1 MCRNWQRTGTCKY
14 GDRCKFKHITHT
26 AGVLHSNVFDM
37 NVLGQ
42 VHTVVSD
49 ESYSV
54 SDISDSAS
62 EVSTME
68 SPPIGIHAE
77 DDNNSHWSY
86 HTVEFPLPYVPP
98 DCDEDE
104 SILHMTKRCRQA
116 NLMEDNNRNQMI
128 EDIFGEDSD
137 DDETVA
143 APTNSII
150 LYSAVPIINNTAN
163 VCSSS
168 ND

>member
-26 AGVLHSNVFDM
+26 SLHSNIFDM

-42 VHTVVSD
+42 VHTLFH
-49 ESYSV
+49 SV

-68 SPPIGIHAE
+68 SPPSAVHAE

-98 DCDEDE
+98 DSDEDD

-116 NLMEDNNRNQMI
+116 NLMEDNKVYRNQMI

-137 DDETVA
+137 DDEIVA
-143 APTNSII
+143 AAS
-150 LYSAVPIINNTAN
+150 Y
-163 VCSSS
+163 
-168 ND
+168 